1 MRKIKGVLFDKD
13 GTLINFEQTWVPTYQ
28 AAALTLSNG
37 NPKLAKDI
45 LHGSGLHKDNTTFI
59 AGSTLAAGTNN
70 EIAKLWSRFLPHYT
84 QADLKKEID
93 SLLEEGAVTN
103 AVEIADTENFFLYL
117 SSLGLKLGV
126 ATNDS
131 ENSAVQTMTSLL
143 GTAKVDFVAG
153 FDSGY
158 GGKPGPGMFTAFC
171 KTVKINPQEVAVV
184 GDNPQDLEMG
194 RRGGAGQ
201 LIGVLSGNSS
211 LIELEAYADNI
222 IDDINSLE
230 SILNGFQK

>member
-1 MRKIKGVLFDKD
+1 
-13 GTLINFEQTWVPTYQ
+13 
-28 AAALTLSNG
+28 
-37 NPKLAKDI
+37 
-45 LHGSGLHKDNTTFI
+45 
-59 AGSTLAAGTNN
+59 
-70 EIAKLWSRFLPHYT
+70 
-84 QADLKKEID
+84 
-93 SLLEEGAVTN
+93 
-103 AVEIADTENFFLYL
+103 
-117 SSLGLKLGV
+117 
-126 ATNDS
+126 
-131 ENSAVQTMTSLL
+131 
-143 GTAKVDFVAG
+143 
-153 FDSGY
+153 
-158 GGKPGPGMFTAFC
+158 MFTAFC